1 MSRQEKDAELD
12 RRIVA
17 LRKKNQALLRRY
29 QVSGLPQGWEDPLG
43 CHSLVAPHVMVSPC
57 RLRNAPLG
65 LGPGV
70 GWVWSLLEAW
80 SGSWGCVMWRL
91 CPLVSHWCLSV

>member
-1 MSRQEKDAELD
+1 MSRQEEKDAELD

-29 QVSGLPQGWEDPLG
+29 QVSGLCQVGGPTGLALLGWPADSG
-43 CHSLVAPHVMVSPC
+43 TVVSPMPAWVWDQGEGGCVPSQRLC
-57 RLRNAPLG
+57 RG
-65 LGPGV
+65 LGDSV
-70 GWVWSLLEAW
+70 TWCA
-80 SGSWGCVMWRL
+80 